1 MFSLNL
7 QKEDKIRILRQRLND
22 RESQTKTSSG
32 NATQQHSSEI
42 QLQVATTNL
51 AQGKEALI
59 VIQPEATTTSDFYSD
74 SAIGGGLS
82 IITRTSQSDVEFSES
97 YL

>member
-1 MFSLNL
+1 MSDL
-7 QKEDKIRILRQRLND
+7 QQEDNIRILKQRLAE
-22 RESQTKTSSG
+22 RETRTKTSSG
-32 NATQQHSSEI
+32 NATQQHSTEI

-82 IITRTSQSDVEFSES
+82 IITRTSQSDVDFSES